1 MTVDPSPASRPA
13 GLVPEDLIPASAA
26 ASLVHVDA
34 KTIKNWI
41 KAGELRGW
49 LVNGRHYRVR
59 RSEVLS
65 LVQPVLMPTDVS
77 EGAA

>member
-1 MTVDPSPASRPA
+1 MTVDFSATSPEE
-13 GLVPEDLIPASAA
+13 LVVPDDLIPASTA

-34 KTIKNWI
+34 KTIKNWV

-59 RSEVLS
+59 RSEVLG
-65 LVQPVLMPTDVS
+65 LVQPVATVS
-77 EGAA
+77 GEH